1 MAVSGFELCS
11 LELQCFGTLLNVHP
25 IELRATFVEAGFRC
39 PSNVACNSPTFLSNL
54 EIRSLELQ
62 RFQAS
67 LKLHPIELHASFLR
81 GGRID
86 TCWCRS
92 ACPQTMRAVV

>member
-1 MAVSGFELCS
+1 M
-11 LELQCFGTLLNVHP
+11 T
-25 IELRATFVEAGFRC
+25 
-39 PSNVACNSPTFLSNL
+39 LSNL

-81 GGRID
+81 DGHTD
-86 TCWCRS
+86 TCWWRDGS
-92 ACPQTMRAVV
+92 LQTMCVVV